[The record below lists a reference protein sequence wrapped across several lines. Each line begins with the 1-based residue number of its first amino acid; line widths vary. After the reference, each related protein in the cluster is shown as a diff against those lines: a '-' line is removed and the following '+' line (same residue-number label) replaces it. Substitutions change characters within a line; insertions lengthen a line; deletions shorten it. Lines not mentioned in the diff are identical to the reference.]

1 MVDVPLPDITT
12 DPVRTMLAYD
22 RWANAKLLD
31 RCAGLDDDALDRD
44 FGVGVGG
51 LRRQLT
57 HIIIVVQIW
66 TDVLNGHEMRADPE
80 DLPWSFARLLD
91 ETMAAHDAFDGA
103 AHAGPLDETFPR
115 TYDGTTYAVTRNAI
129 ITHVSTHNA
138 HHRAQC
144 LHLLKRLG
152 DTTPMPATLITLL
165 MPP

>member
-1 MVDVPLPDITT
+1 MVDAPDITA

-31 RCAGLDDDALDRD
+31 RCAGLDDASLDND

-57 HIIIVVQIW
+57 HIIIVIQVW

-80 DLPWSFARLLD
+80 DLPWSVARMLN
-91 ETMAAHDAFDGA
+91 ETLMAHDAFDA
-103 AHAGPLDETFPR
+103 AAFAGPLDETFPR
-115 TYDGTTYAVTRNAI
+115 TYDGTTYDITRNAI

-144 LHLLKRLG
+144 LHLLKHLG
-152 DTTPMPATLITLL
+152 DTTPMPASLIAML
-165 MPP
+165 MTP